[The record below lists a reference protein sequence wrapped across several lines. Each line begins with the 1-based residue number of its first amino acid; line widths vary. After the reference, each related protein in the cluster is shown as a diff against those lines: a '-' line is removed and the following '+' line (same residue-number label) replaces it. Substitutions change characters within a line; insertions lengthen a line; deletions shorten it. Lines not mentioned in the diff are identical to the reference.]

1 MIAVRHHN
9 IPTQL
14 ICRDLIYQ
22 IRYVDV
28 MNHVPTNGWGLMKN
42 PKLTLGKIV
51 CHYKARVTKFIHDAG
66 YNDFRW
72 QSRYYEHVLRN
83 EKRFQ

>member
-1 MIAVRHHN
+1 
-9 IPTQL
+9 
-14 ICRDLIYQ
+14 
-22 IRYVDV
+22 
-28 MNHVPTNGWGLMKN
+28 MKN